1 VIETAGIILPMIT
14 FLLVL
19 LIALKR
25 KNQIPEVLLSSIVF
39 SFFIY
44 LLLSTTVHPWYLTIP
59 LLFSIF
65 TKYRFMLVWSFVIFL
80 SYYTYSNSQFTENL
94 VLVGLEYTVVAAVF
108 LWEVIFFDKNNLQ
121 KTKLN
126 SL

>member
-1 VIETAGIILPMIT
+1 MIT
-14 FLLVL
+14 FISVL
-19 LIALKR
+19 FIALKR
-25 KNQIPEVLLSSIVF
+25 KNEIPEVLLSSMVF

-65 TKYRFMLVWSFVIFL
+65 TRYRFMLVWSFVVFL

-94 VLVGLEYTVVAAVF
+94 GLVGLEYTVVGAVF
-108 LWEVIFFDKNNLQ
+108 LWELLYVKKNNFRKN
-121 KTKLN
+121 KT
-126 SL
+126 